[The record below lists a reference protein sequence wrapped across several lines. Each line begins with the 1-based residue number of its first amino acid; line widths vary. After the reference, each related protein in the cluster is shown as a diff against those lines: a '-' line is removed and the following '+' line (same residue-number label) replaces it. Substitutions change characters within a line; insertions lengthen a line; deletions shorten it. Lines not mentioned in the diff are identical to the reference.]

1 MNQLTRE
8 DLMSLEDY
16 SEQRADFRAR
26 VMAHKKHRR
35 VDIGPNLSLYFE
47 DRLTIQYQI
56 QEMLRIERIFEAAA
70 IQEELDTYNPL
81 ISGDRNLKCTTMLE
95 FKDVSVR
102 RQRLSELIGIEHKIW
117 ARVGDLD
124 KVYAIANEDL
134 ERSNESKTSAVHF
147 MRFELTDEMIGAL
160 GNGASLTFGSDHP
173 GYQYQA
179 EASTETRRS
188 LRNDLL

>member
-1 MNQLTRE
+1 MNELTRE
-8 DLMSLEDY
+8 DLFSLEQY
-16 SEQRADFRAR
+16 AEQRSDFRSR
-26 VMAHKKHRR
+26 VMEHKKHRR

-81 ISGDRNLKCTTMLE
+81 ISGGQNLKCTAMLE
-95 FKDVSVR
+95 FKDVEVR
-102 RQRLSELIGIEHKIW
+102 RQRLAELIGIEHKIW

-124 KVYAIANEDL
+124 KVVAIANEDL
-134 ERSNESKTSAVHF
+134 ERSNETKTSAVHF
-147 MRFELTDEMIGAL
+147 MRFELTDQMIGAL
-160 GNGASLTFGSDHP
+160 GNGASLTFGCDHP
-173 GYQYQA
+173 GYRFKT
-179 EASTETRRS
+179 EVDTETRRS